1 MGRKDD
7 ERRAVELARRSEAFD
22 EFYSSIWAAR
32 WPAIRSALVQE
43 RHPVAFSHNLV
54 KPYYMDE
61 ASICTAHL
69 LPLADGDRI
78 LDMCAAPGGKT
89 LVLASLLDGRGEI
102 VANDRSRDRR
112 SRLDNVIREHLDERL
127 ASTVRTTCR
136 DASRWGLYEKDAY
149 DAILLDAPCSSERHV
164 INSREHMAMWS
175 PNRPKRLAMEQ
186 FGLLSSALM
195 SVRPGGFI
203 LYSTCSLNPGE
214 DEMVVE
220 RLLTRRPGQVEEI
233 EVDVARAERRA
244 HGAMI
249 LPDSADGLGPMYF
262 CLLRKTT

>member
-1 MGRKDD
+1 
-7 ERRAVELARRSEAFD
+7 
-22 EFYSSIWAAR
+22 
-32 WPAIRSALVQE
+32 
-43 RHPVAFSHNLV
+43 
-54 KPYYMDE
+54 
-61 ASICTAHL
+61 
-69 LPLADGDRI
+69 
-78 LDMCAAPGGKT
+78 
-89 LVLASLLDGRGEI
+89 
-102 VANDRSRDRR
+102 
-112 SRLDNVIREHLDERL
+112 
-127 ASTVRTTCR
+127 
-136 DASRWGLYEKDAY
+136 
-149 DAILLDAPCSSERHV
+149 
-164 INSREHMAMWS
+164 
-175 PNRPKRLAMEQ
+175 MEQ

-203 LYSTCSLNPGE
+203 LYSTCSLNPRE